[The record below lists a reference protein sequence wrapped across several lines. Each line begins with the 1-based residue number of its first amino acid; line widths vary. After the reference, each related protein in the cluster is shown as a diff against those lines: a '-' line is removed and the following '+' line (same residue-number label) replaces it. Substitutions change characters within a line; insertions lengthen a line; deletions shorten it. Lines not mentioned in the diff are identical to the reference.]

1 MEVNSHVQFSNTFRR
16 KTGDRA
22 EMVIDQERADVHLVV
37 RYGLSEVSD
46 VTLDAAYVW
55 DSKSGVADRLIRDFH
70 QALGTNEGNR
80 ATHEADR
87 YEYVLAD
94 ERTGRAVSLT
104 DPPRGAGEPVLT
116 YRRRQRRSF
125 ALWWW
130 EDVVWGWRLAAKLPL
145 GDDSPAI
152 ASGEPDLGGG
162 VMFDGFVD
170 TAWGRIGMFGNLGIA
185 YLSPAAAAVF
195 PTRRWVPMATAGLA
209 VSPTER
215 LTLVLQS
222 QLAGARYAD
231 APIALLNHTQ
241 NILLFGA
248 QYRRGG
254 ALYSF
259 GFTEDPN
266 TTSED
271 VGVLFGFTGPA
282 F

>member
-1 MEVNSHVQFSNTFRR
+1 M
-16 KTGDRA
+16 
-22 EMVIDQERADVHLVV
+22 
-37 RYGLSEVSD
+37 
-46 VTLDAAYVW
+46 
-55 DSKSGVADRLIRDFH
+55 
-70 QALGTNEGNR
+70 
-80 ATHEADR
+80 
-87 YEYVLAD
+87 
-94 ERTGRAVSLT
+94 
-104 DPPRGAGEPVLT
+104 LT
-116 YRRRQRRSF
+116 YRRRQLRSF

-130 EDVVWGWRLAAKLPL
+130 EDVVWGWRLTAKLPL
-145 GDDSPAI
+145 GDSSPAT

-170 TAWGRIGMFGNLGIA
+170 TDWARIGMFANLGIA

-195 PTRRWVPMATAGLA
+195 PTRRLVPMATAGLA

-222 QLAGARYAD
+222 QLAGARYDD
-231 APIALLNHTQ
+231 APIALLNRTQ

-248 QYRRGG
+248 QFRRSG
-254 ALYSF
+254 ALYSI

-271 VGVLFGFTGPA
+271 VGLLFAYTGSA